1 MEIFVNPEFWVAVAF
16 VIGVS
21 LMWWQGSSAIA
32 KMLDGRADK
41 IRQELDEAKQLREE
55 AERTLS
61 EYQRRQREALN
72 EAKGIAER
80 AQHEAERAAAE
91 SVQQLENTIKR
102 RAELALERIGQAEA
116 AAVAEVRSL
125 AVDVAIGVAR
135 QLMLETIGPDRG
147 SALISDAIR
156 SLPALLH

>member
-1 MEIFVNPEFWVAVAF
+1 MGFLADPEFWVAVAF
-16 VIGVS
+16 VIAVG
-21 LMWWQGSSAIA
+21 LMWRHGASAVA

-41 IRQELDEAKQLREE
+41 IRQELDDATQLREE
-55 AERTLS
+55 AERTLN

-80 AQHEAERAAAE
+80 ARQEVERLAADSAR
-91 SVQQLENTIKR
+91 QLENTIKR
-102 RAELALERIGQAEA
+102 RAELAMERIGQAEA

-135 QLMLETIGPDRG
+135 QVMKDSIGPLQG
-147 SALISDAIR
+147 NVLIDSAIR
-156 SLPALLH
+156 DLPALLH